1 MTERDSPSN
10 EVVLE
15 ELRRLQESCQ
25 GKLTTTYTREN
36 GEFSVGMYQS
46 RFGSWNNALREA
58 NIQPNRRTDVSES
71 ELINHLEELAD
82 EFGRAPTN
90 TEMDGLGEFSAST
103 YIRRFGSWNEAVKEA
118 GLDPNMNRDLSKSA
132 LLHDLRDLSERLG
145 RTPTNRDVTE
155 HGKFAANSYQRVF
168 GALTEAQKM
177 CGLEVNR
184 GMVFFECDQCGE
196 KASKDKHL
204 FEEQSLHFCN
214 RECYDEYRKELGVGD
229 HPLSDRVPVE
239 CEYCGQEMFV
249 KKYRSEQERLFCGR
263 ECMGEYRSSQTGEE
277 AHAWCGGY
285 SPHYYGPNWNE
296 ARRRCRERD
305 DYTCQGCG
313 VEEDELDRELSVHHI
328 TPFREFIPEDG
339 EPDFEAANDLDNL
352 VSLCER
358 CHSKYEGVPIRPEVT
373 QKASG

>member
-239 CEYCGQEMFV
+239 CEYCG
-249 KKYRSEQERLFCGR
+249 
-263 ECMGEYRSSQTGEE
+263 
-277 AHAWCGGY
+277 
-285 SPHYYGPNWNE
+285 YYGPNWNE